1 MTTELENTNRAASVD
16 ARAQGNDGSPR
27 DGSDASEPTW
37 KPPEQRPG
45 FGFWLLMLLS
55 LGFVGGL
62 AYMQYSHVDKS
73 RRRGTERARVEQL
86 PILGELPDFS
96 LIERSG
102 RRVGLADLRGRIWI
116 ADFVFTYCAGPCPV
130 MSVRMAELQSLLKK
144 EGYDDVVC
152 VTITVDPER
161 DTPKRLQEYA
171 DALGADKARWLF
183 LTGEKKSLRELAIQG
198 FRIAVED
205 PEQGD
210 DQILHSTRFVL
221 IDRIGRIRGY
231 YSILTEEEEYD
242 LNTVGSESG
251 IPEAVKRDL
260 LADIRG
266 LRREGTR

>member
-1 MTTELENTNRAASVD
+1 MMTRTESTDTTDRATT
-16 ARAQGNDGSPR
+16 SPA
-27 DGSDASEPTW
+27 DSESAEPTW

-45 FGFWLLMLLS
+45 IGFWVLMLLS

-62 AYMQYSHVDKS
+62 AYMQYVHVDKA
-73 RRRGTERARVEQL
+73 RRGGAERPKAELL
-86 PILGELPDFS
+86 PVIAELPDFT

-102 RRVGLADLRGRIWI
+102 RRVGLSDLRGRVWI

-130 MSVRMAELQSLLKK
+130 MSVRMAELQELLKMK
-144 EGYDDVVC
+144 RYDDVVS

-161 DTPKRLQEYA
+161 DTPERLREYA
-171 DALGADKARWLF
+171 DALGAETGRWLF
-183 LTGEKKSLRELAIQG
+183 LTGETKPIRELAVKG

-221 IDRIGRIRGY
+221 VDQQGRIRGY
-231 YSILTEEEEYD
+231 YSVLTEEEEYD
-242 LNTVGSESG
+242 VQKAGTGTS

-260 LADIRG
+260 LADIRS
-266 LRREGTR
+266 LRREAAR